1 LFGRSNHS
9 SSGGAEIRRIGPGK
23 LEMANK
29 GVLLVEEI
37 TEMPPNL
44 QGKLLQVIQGRELVR
59 PGESRAIPADVRVF
73 ATSSANLD
81 RALAEKRLREDLYY
95 RLSAYTVHVP
105 PLRQRKE
112 EIEILLQISMHK
124 LAHHYGLPPRGFT
137 PHVLQA
143 AANKSWPG
151 NLTEL
156 ESFVKRYLFAGEQEL
171 STATMGSN
179 PTIDWNGISS
189 PSTTAAALP
198 RIGNDGG
205 SNPDPK
211 SLKSVLHSVKVETE
225 KNAIAAA
232 LDQTRWNRKAAA
244 RLLKVSYRTILYKID
259 QYNMIA
265 PQAYPSTF
273 LRSEI
278 KGNGRVS

>member
-1 LFGRSNHS
+1 
-9 SSGGAEIRRIGPGK
+9 
-23 LEMANK
+23 
-29 GVLLVEEI
+29 
-37 TEMPPNL
+37 
-44 QGKLLQVIQGRELVR
+44 
-59 PGESRAIPADVRVF
+59 
-73 ATSSANLD
+73 
-81 RALAEKRLREDLYY
+81 
-95 RLSAYTVHVP
+95 
-105 PLRQRKE
+105 LRQRKE

>member
-1 LFGRSNHS
+1 
-9 SSGGAEIRRIGPGK
+9 
-23 LEMANK
+23 
-29 GVLLVEEI
+29 
-37 TEMPPNL
+37 
-44 QGKLLQVIQGRELVR
+44 
-59 PGESRAIPADVRVF
+59 VF

-112 EIEILLQISMHK
+112 EIEILLQFSMHK

-137 PHVLQA
+137 PNVLQA
-143 AANKSWPG
+143 AANNPWPG

-179 PTIDWNGISS
+179 PTTDQNGT
-189 PSTTAAALP
+189 PSVATIAATLP
-198 RIGNDGG
+198 RIGADGEF
-205 SNPDPK
+205 NAEPK
-211 SLKSVLHSVKVETE
+211 SLKSLIHGIKTETE
-225 KNAIAAA
+225 KSAIAAA

-244 RLLKVSYRTILYKID
+244 RLLKVSYRTLLYKIERY
-259 QYNMIA
+259 QMRA
-265 PQAYPSTF
+265 PA
-273 LRSEI
+273 
-278 KGNGRVS
+278 

>member
-95 RLSAYTVHVP
+95 RLSAYTVHVRCTNWRITTDFLLEGLRP
-105 PLRQRKE
+105 MCCRPLQTSPGP
-112 EIEILLQISMHK
+112 EI
-124 LAHHYGLPPRGFT
+124 
-137 PHVLQA
+137 
-143 AANKSWPG
+143 
-151 NLTEL
+151 
-156 ESFVKRYLFAGEQEL
+156 
-171 STATMGSN
+171 
-179 PTIDWNGISS
+179 
-189 PSTTAAALP
+189 
-198 RIGNDGG
+198 
-205 SNPDPK
+205 
-211 SLKSVLHSVKVETE
+211 
-225 KNAIAAA
+225 
-232 LDQTRWNRKAAA
+232 
-244 RLLKVSYRTILYKID
+244 
-259 QYNMIA
+259 
-265 PQAYPSTF
+265 
-273 LRSEI
+273 
-278 KGNGRVS
+278 